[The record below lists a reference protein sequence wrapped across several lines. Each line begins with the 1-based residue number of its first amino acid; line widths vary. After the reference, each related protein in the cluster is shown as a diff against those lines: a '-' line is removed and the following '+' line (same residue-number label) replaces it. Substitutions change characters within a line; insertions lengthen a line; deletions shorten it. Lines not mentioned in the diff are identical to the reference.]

1 MLFHTH
7 FYKKDIHQ
15 WKDVPSPQHSIVL
28 NAIPNGELVT
38 KKTIVNNVMIDKD
51 NDLIKWANDVGPY
64 LTDLVRDGYVGEAVS
79 ERIYRFI
86 KTLS

>member
-28 NAIPNGELVT
+28 KAIPNGELVT
-38 KKTIVNNVMIDKD
+38 KKTIVNNVMVDKD
-51 NDLIKWANDVGPY
+51 NDLIKWANDVAPY
-64 LTDLVRDGYVGEAVS
+64 LNDLVLGGYVAEIHS
-79 ERIYRFI
+79 ERIYKWV